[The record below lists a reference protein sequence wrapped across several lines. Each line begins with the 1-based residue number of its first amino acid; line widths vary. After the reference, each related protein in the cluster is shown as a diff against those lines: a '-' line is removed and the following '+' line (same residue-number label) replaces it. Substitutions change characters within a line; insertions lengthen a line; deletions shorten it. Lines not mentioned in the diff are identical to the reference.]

1 MLLPASRRAR
11 ESFSRNK
18 VQKFSQVIF
27 ATVVAVSSLGLGAQA
42 QGASNDSTTTTIVS
56 SSTIADTTSSS
67 PSTTSTVVPVPTA
80 AQTASQYPTRA
91 LRFPPYTRLNPPQL
105 PNKSG
110 SGRRVI
116 YKNNL
121 QWVWVVDAQNT
132 VVRVMP
138 VSGRRGVPTPGEYK
152 VDSQSLRSY
161 SLDYEGVW
169 FNNMTR
175 FALGP
180 AGGNIGFHAI
190 PTKNGKPLQTEEQL
204 GSFQG
209 SGCLRMSPEDAK
221 FIFNFAKPG
230 TKVVVLP

>member
-1 MLLPASRRAR
+1 MRK
-11 ESFSRNK
+11 FNK
-18 VQKFSQVIF
+18 VCF
-27 ATVVAVSSLGLGAQA
+27 ATLVAVSSLGLAAQA
-42 QGASNDSTTTTIVS
+42 QGASNDSTTTTTTIAS
-56 SSTIADTTSSS
+56 SATIADTTSSTS
-67 PSTTSTVVPVPTA
+67 STTSTVVPSPTA
-80 AQTASQYPTRA
+80 AQTALQYPTRA

-116 YKNNL
+116 YKNGL

-190 PTKNGKPLQTEEQL
+190 PTKNSKVLQTEEQL

-209 SGCLRMSPEDAK
+209 SGCIRMSPQDAK
-221 FIFNFAKPG
+221 FIFDFAKPG

>member
-1 MLLPASRRAR
+1 MHKLNKT
-11 ESFSRNK
+11 SFA
-18 VQKFSQVIF
+18 IL
-27 ATVVAVSSLGLGAQA
+27 AACSSLLLSVHAQA
-42 QGASNDSTTTTIVS
+42 AANDSTTTTTPSINTNTGGS
-56 SSTIADTTSSS
+56 AST
-67 PSTTSTVVPVPTA
+67 STTSTVVPAPTA

-91 LRFPPYTRLNPPQL
+91 LRFTPYTRLNPPQL

-116 YKNNL
+116 YKINL
-121 QWVWVVDAQNT
+121 QWVWVVDNQNN

-152 VDSQSLRSY
+152 VNSQSLRSY
-161 SLDYEGVW
+161 SLDFEGVW

-180 AGGNIGFHAI
+180 AGGNIGFHDI
-190 PTKNGKPLQTEEQL
+190 PKKNGKVMQTEDQL
-204 GSFQG
+204 GTFQG
-209 SGCLRMSPEDAK
+209 SGCIRMSPADAK
-221 FIFNFAKPG
+221 FIFDFAKPG

>member
-1 MLLPASRRAR
+1 MQK
-11 ESFSRNK
+11 FNK
-18 VQKFSQVIF
+18 VCV
-27 ATVVAVSSLGLGAQA
+27 ATFVAVSLLGLAAQA
-42 QGASNDSTTTTIVS
+42 QGASNDSTTTTTPS
-56 SSTIADTTSSS
+56 PNTTAGGDKSTLTS
-67 PSTTSTVVPVPTA
+67 STTSTVVPSPTA

-91 LRFPPYTRLNPPQL
+91 LRFPPYTRMNPPQL

-116 YKNNL
+116 YKNSL

-138 VSGRRGVPTPGEYK
+138 VSGRRGVPTSGEYK
-152 VDSQSLRSY
+152 VNSQSLQSY

-169 FNNMTR
+169 FDNMTR

-190 PTKNGKPLQTEEQL
+190 PTKNSKVLQTEEQL

-209 SGCLRMSPEDAK
+209 SGCIRMSPADAK